1 MAYYCFEVEFAQTQ
15 PQNIQK
21 FNLLIG
27 WPVQHRLH
35 RWTSSW
41 GAIFSITHWPPK
53 IKVTMFNVL
62 YFTYSI
68 LFHISVSLFVDMF
81 YHSMFICQQQT
92 NGLLN
97 DAIQWLEH
105 SKWHFL
111 TAGLSM
117 TVSDIKIL
125 QTHYRS
131 VNVKRVVQTKHI
143 FSPCFMLVGLWR

>member
-41 GAIFSITHWPPK
+41 KAIFSITHWPPK

-62 YFTYSI
+62 YFKYFLSYFTFLFLCLLICSI
-68 LFHISVSLFVDMF
+68 TQCLFVNNKPTDCWMMP
-81 YHSMFICQQQT
+81 YS
-92 NGLLN
+92 GLN
-97 DAIQWLEH
+97 TQNYIFWLH
-105 SKWHFL
+105 VCHII
-111 TAGLSM
+111 
-117 TVSDIKIL
+117 SDIKIL
-125 QTHYRS
+125 QTHFRS